1 MLRSQQTGL
10 TETERAA
17 KKPRTLSIADQ
28 KSDNSGNLGPLC
40 RLKTRGPI
48 ANTCTA
54 LLFWPLKARMLI
66 ASLCWIKPRGE
77 LRLIS
82 ASPNLLEH
90 ISRSLESLRKSDR
103 KVAQKILDDPNKATE
118 LKLADLAKLADV
130 SEPTVIRFCSAI
142 GCDGF
147 QDMKIKLAR
156 SLAFG
161 LSTSQ
166 VEISDDDDVETV
178 VGKIFDFNLT
188 SLDWVRSRL
197 DPEALNAAVDVL
209 HQAKRIHFIGL
220 GASSIV
226 AMDAQQKFPLFG
238 VPCSAIV
245 DAHQMLIAASMMDEG
260 DVLVAISNSGSTKE
274 VAQTAR
280 AAREHGAKTIGITGS
295 RSPLLRF
302 CDVGLLV
309 ETLENTDQYT
319 PQISRVAALVIVDV
333 LSTIVG
339 FKKSSDHRLRVAEM
353 KRFLA
358 DVRSTGIM

>member
-1 MLRSQQTGL
+1 M
-10 TETERAA
+10 
-17 KKPRTLSIADQ
+17 I
-28 KSDNSGNLGPLC
+28 SG
-40 RLKTRGPI
+40 
-48 ANTCTA
+48 
-54 LLFWPLKARMLI
+54 
-66 ASLCWIKPRGE
+66 
-77 LRLIS
+77 
-82 ASPNLLEH
+82 SPNLLEH
-90 ISRSLESLRKSDR
+90 ISRSLDKLRKSDR
-103 KVAQKILDDPNKATE
+103 KVAEKILEDPNSATE
-118 LKLADLAKLADV
+118 LKLAELAKLAEV

-166 VEISDDDDVETV
+166 AEISDDDEVETV

-188 SLDWVRSRL
+188 SLNWVRSRL
-197 DPEALNAAVDVL
+197 DLKALGAAVDIL
-209 HQAKRIHFIGL
+209 HNAKNIHFIGL

-245 DAHQMLIAASMMDEG
+245 DAHQMLIAASMMGDG

-274 VAQTAR
+274 VAQTMR
-280 AAREHGAKTIGITGS
+280 AAKAHGAKTIGITGS
-295 RSPLLRF
+295 NSPLLRF

-319 PQISRVAALVIVDV
+319 PQISRVAALVIVDI
-333 LSTIVG
+333 LSTIVA
-339 FKKSSDHRLRVAEM
+339 FKKSPDHRQRIADM

-358 DVRSTGIM
+358 DVRSTDIL

>member
-1 MLRSQQTGL
+1 M
-10 TETERAA
+10 
-17 KKPRTLSIADQ
+17 I
-28 KSDNSGNLGPLC
+28 SG
-40 RLKTRGPI
+40 
-48 ANTCTA
+48 
-54 LLFWPLKARMLI
+54 
-66 ASLCWIKPRGE
+66 
-77 LRLIS
+77 
-82 ASPNLLEH
+82 SPNLLEH
-90 ISRSLESLRKSDR
+90 ISRSLDKLRKSDR
-103 KVAQKILDDPNKATE
+103 KVAEKILEDPNSATE
-118 LKLADLAKLADV
+118 LKLAELAKLAEV

-166 VEISDDDDVETV
+166 AEISDDDDVETV

-188 SLDWVRSRL
+188 SLNWVRSRL
-197 DPEALNAAVDVL
+197 DLKALGAAVDIL
-209 HQAKRIHFIGL
+209 HNAKNIHFIGL

-245 DAHQMLIAASMMDEG
+245 DAHQMLIAASMTGDG

-274 VAQTAR
+274 VAQTMR
-280 AAREHGAKTIGITGS
+280 AAGSHGAKTIGITGS
-295 RSPLLRF
+295 NSPLLRF

-319 PQISRVAALVIVDV
+319 PQISRVAALVIVDI
-333 LSTIVG
+333 LSTIVA
-339 FKKSSDHRLRVAEM
+339 FKKSPDHRLRIADM

-358 DVRSTGIM
+358 DVRSTDIL

>member
-1 MLRSQQTGL
+1 M
-10 TETERAA
+10 
-17 KKPRTLSIADQ
+17 I
-28 KSDNSGNLGPLC
+28 SG
-40 RLKTRGPI
+40 
-48 ANTCTA
+48 
-54 LLFWPLKARMLI
+54 
-66 ASLCWIKPRGE
+66 
-77 LRLIS
+77 
-82 ASPNLLEH
+82 SPNLLEH
-90 ISRSLESLRKSDR
+90 ISRSLDKLRKSDR
-103 KVAQKILDDPNKATE
+103 KVAEKILEDPNSATE
-118 LKLADLAKLADV
+118 LKLAELAKLAEV

-166 VEISDDDDVETV
+166 AEISDDDNVETV

-188 SLDWVRSRL
+188 SLNWVRSRL
-197 DPEALNAAVDVL
+197 DLNALDAAVDIL
-209 HQAKRIHFIGL
+209 HNAKNIHFIGL

-245 DAHQMLIAASMMDEG
+245 DAHQMLIAASMMGDG

-274 VAQTAR
+274 VAQTMR
-280 AAREHGAKTIGITGS
+280 AASAHGAKTIGITGS
-295 RSPLLRF
+295 NSPLLRF

-319 PQISRVAALVIVDV
+319 PQISRVAALVIVDI
-333 LSTIVG
+333 LSTIVA
-339 FKKSSDHRLRVAEM
+339 FKKSPDHRMRIADM

-358 DVRSTGIM
+358 DVRSTDIL

>member
-1 MLRSQQTGL
+1 MNG
-10 TETERAA
+10 
-17 KKPRTLSIADQ
+17 
-28 KSDNSGNLGPLC
+28 
-40 RLKTRGPI
+40 
-48 ANTCTA
+48 
-54 LLFWPLKARMLI
+54 
-66 ASLCWIKPRGE
+66 
-77 LRLIS
+77 
-82 ASPNLLEH
+82 SPNLLEQ
-90 ISRSLESLRKSDR
+90 ISRSLDILRKSDS
-103 KVAQKILDDPNKATE
+103 KVALTILQDPNRATE
-118 LKLADLAKLADV
+118 LKLADLARLAGV

-166 VEISDDDDVETV
+166 AEISDADGLETV

-197 DPEALNAAVDVL
+197 DIKALNTAVDAL
-209 HQAKRIHFIGL
+209 HKASHIHFIGL

-245 DAHQMLIAASMMDEG
+245 DSHQMLIAAAMMNEG
-260 DVLVAISNSGSTKE
+260 DVLVAISNSGTTKE
-274 VAQTAR
+274 VIQATR
-280 AAREHGAKTIGITGS
+280 AAQGRGATTIGITGS
-295 RSPLLRF
+295 DSPILEA
-302 CDVGLLV
+302 CDVTLLV

-319 PQISRVAALVIVDV
+319 PQISRVAALVIVDI
-333 LSTIVG
+333 LSTIVA
-339 FKKSSDHRLRVAEM
+339 FKKTPDHRLRVADM

-358 DVRSTGIM
+358 EIRSNSAQDT

>member
-1 MLRSQQTGL
+1 M
-10 TETERAA
+10 
-17 KKPRTLSIADQ
+17 I
-28 KSDNSGNLGPLC
+28 SG
-40 RLKTRGPI
+40 
-48 ANTCTA
+48 
-54 LLFWPLKARMLI
+54 
-66 ASLCWIKPRGE
+66 
-77 LRLIS
+77 
-82 ASPNLLEH
+82 SPNLLEH
-90 ISRSLESLRKSDR
+90 ISRSLDKLRKSDR
-103 KVAQKILDDPNKATE
+103 KVAEKILEDPNSATE
-118 LKLADLAKLADV
+118 LKLAELAKLAEV

-166 VEISDDDDVETV
+166 AEISDDDNVETV

-188 SLDWVRSRL
+188 SLNWVRSRL
-197 DPEALNAAVDVL
+197 DMQALDAAVDLL
-209 HQAKRIHFIGL
+209 HNAKNIHFIGL

-245 DAHQMLIAASMMDEG
+245 DAHQMLIAASMMGDG

-274 VAQTAR
+274 VAQTMR
-280 AAREHGAKTIGITGS
+280 AASAHGAKTIGITGS
-295 RSPLLRF
+295 NSPLLGF

-319 PQISRVAALVIVDV
+319 PQISRVAALVIVDI
-333 LSTIVG
+333 LSTIVA
-339 FKKSSDHRLRVAEM
+339 FKKSPDHRMRIADM

-358 DVRSTGIM
+358 DVRSTDIL

>member
-1 MLRSQQTGL
+1 MT
-10 TETERAA
+10 
-17 KKPRTLSIADQ
+17 
-28 KSDNSGNLGPLC
+28 SG
-40 RLKTRGPI
+40 
-48 ANTCTA
+48 
-54 LLFWPLKARMLI
+54 
-66 ASLCWIKPRGE
+66 
-77 LRLIS
+77 
-82 ASPNLLEH
+82 SPNLLEH
-90 ISRSLESLRKSDR
+90 ISRSLDKLRKSDR
-103 KVAQKILDDPNKATE
+103 KVAEKILEDPNSATE
-118 LKLADLAKLADV
+118 LKLADLARLAEV

-166 VEISDDDDVETV
+166 AEISDDDDLETV

-188 SLDWVRSRL
+188 SLNWVRSKL
-197 DPEALNAAVDVL
+197 DLKALDAAVDTL
-209 HQAKRIHFIGL
+209 HNAKNIHFIGL

-245 DAHQMLIAASMMDEG
+245 DAHQMLIAASMMGDG

-274 VAQTAR
+274 VAQTMRVAKT
-280 AAREHGAKTIGITGS
+280 HGAKTIGITGS
-295 RSPLLRF
+295 NSPLLRF

-319 PQISRVAALVIVDV
+319 PQISRVATLVIVDI
-333 LSTIVG
+333 LSTIVA
-339 FKKSSDHRLRVAEM
+339 FKKSPDHRLRIADM

-358 DVRSTGIM
+358 DVRSTDIL

>member
-1 MLRSQQTGL
+1 M
-10 TETERAA
+10 
-17 KKPRTLSIADQ
+17 I
-28 KSDNSGNLGPLC
+28 SG
-40 RLKTRGPI
+40 
-48 ANTCTA
+48 
-54 LLFWPLKARMLI
+54 
-66 ASLCWIKPRGE
+66 
-77 LRLIS
+77 
-82 ASPNLLEH
+82 SPNLLEH
-90 ISRSLESLRKSDR
+90 ITRSLDALRKSDR
-103 KVAQKILDDPNKATE
+103 KVAQKILDDPTSATE

-166 VEISDDDDVETV
+166 VEISDNDDVETV

-188 SLDWVRSRL
+188 SLDWVRSKL
-197 DPEALNAAVDVL
+197 DLEALSAAVEVL
-209 HQAKRIHFIGL
+209 NNAKNIHFIGL

-226 AMDAQQKFPLFG
+226 AIDAQQKFPLFG

-245 DAHQMLIAASMMDEG
+245 DSHQMLIAAAMMREG
-260 DVLVAISNSGSTKE
+260 DVLVAISNSGATKE
-274 VAQTAR
+274 VAQTTR
-280 AAREHGAKTIGITGS
+280 AAKERGAKTIGITGS
-295 RSPLLRF
+295 NSPLLQF

-319 PQISRVAALVIVDV
+319 PQISRVAALVIVDI
-333 LSTIVG
+333 LSTIVA
-339 FKKSSDHRLRVAEM
+339 FKKAPDDRLRVADM

-358 DVRSTGIM
+358 DVRSTGLL

>member
-1 MLRSQQTGL
+1 
-10 TETERAA
+10 
-17 KKPRTLSIADQ
+17 
-28 KSDNSGNLGPLC
+28 
-40 RLKTRGPI
+40 
-48 ANTCTA
+48 
-54 LLFWPLKARMLI
+54 
-66 ASLCWIKPRGE
+66 
-77 LRLIS
+77 
-82 ASPNLLEH
+82 NLLEH
-90 ISRSLESLRKSDR
+90 ISRSLDKLRKSDR
-103 KVAQKILDDPNKATE
+103 KVAEKILQDPNTATE
-118 LKLADLAKLADV
+118 LKLADLAELADV

-166 VEISDDDDVETV
+166 AEISDDDDVETV
-178 VGKIFDFNLT
+178 VEKIFDFNLT

-197 DPEALNAAVDVL
+197 NMQALDAAVDIL
-209 HQAKRIHFIGL
+209 HNAKNIHFIGL
-220 GASSIV
+220 GASSVV

-245 DAHQMLIAASMMDEG
+245 DAHQMLIAASMMSDG

-274 VAQTAR
+274 VAQTMR
-280 AAREHGAKTIGITGS
+280 AASTHGAKTIGITGS
-295 RSPLLRF
+295 NSPLLRF

-319 PQISRVAALVIVDV
+319 PQISRVAALVIVDI
-333 LSTIVG
+333 LSTIVA
-339 FKKSSDHRLRVAEM
+339 FKKSPDHRLRIADM

-358 DVRSTGIM
+358 DVRSTDIL

>member
-1 MLRSQQTGL
+1 M
-10 TETERAA
+10 
-17 KKPRTLSIADQ
+17 
-28 KSDNSGNLGPLC
+28 SG
-40 RLKTRGPI
+40 
-48 ANTCTA
+48 
-54 LLFWPLKARMLI
+54 
-66 ASLCWIKPRGE
+66 
-77 LRLIS
+77 
-82 ASPNLLEH
+82 SPNLLEH
-90 ISRSLESLRKSDR
+90 ISRSLDQLRKSDR
-103 KVAQKILDDPNKATE
+103 KVAEKILEDPNSATE
-118 LKLADLAKLADV
+118 LKLADLARLAEV

-166 VEISDDDDVETV
+166 AEISEDDDVETV

-197 DPEALNAAVDVL
+197 DLKALDEAVDIL
-209 HQAKRIHFIGL
+209 HNAKNIHFIGL

-245 DAHQMLIAASMMDEG
+245 DAHQMLIAASMMSEG

-274 VAQTAR
+274 VAQTLR
-280 AAREHGAKTIGITGS
+280 AANAHGAKTIGITGS
-295 RSPLLRF
+295 NSPLLRF

-333 LSTIVG
+333 LSTIVA
-339 FKKSSDHRLRVAEM
+339 FKKSPDHRLRIADM

-358 DVRSTGIM
+358 DVRSTDIL

>member
-1 MLRSQQTGL
+1 M
-10 TETERAA
+10 
-17 KKPRTLSIADQ
+17 
-28 KSDNSGNLGPLC
+28 SG
-40 RLKTRGPI
+40 
-48 ANTCTA
+48 
-54 LLFWPLKARMLI
+54 
-66 ASLCWIKPRGE
+66 
-77 LRLIS
+77 
-82 ASPNLLEH
+82 SPNLLEH
-90 ISRSLESLRKSDR
+90 ISRSLDSLRKSDR
-103 KVAQKILDDPNKATE
+103 KVAQKILEDPNGATE
-118 LKLADLAKLADV
+118 LKLADLAKLAEV

-188 SLDWVRSRL
+188 SLNWVRSKL
-197 DPEALNAAVDVL
+197 DLGALAAAVDIL
-209 HQAKRIHFIGL
+209 HKAKSIHFIGL

-226 AMDAQQKFPLFG
+226 AMDAQQKFPIFG

-245 DAHQMLIAASMMDEG
+245 DSHQMLIAASMMGDG
-260 DVLVAISNSGSTKE
+260 DVLVAISNSGATKE
-274 VAQTAR
+274 VAQTTR
-280 AAREHGAKTIGITGS
+280 AAREQGAKTIGITGS
-295 RSPLLRF
+295 QSPLLQF
-302 CDVGLLV
+302 CDVGLLI

-333 LSTIVG
+333 LSTIVA
-339 FKKSSDHRLRVAEM
+339 FKKSPDQRQRIADM

-358 DVRSTGIM
+358 DVRSTGII